1 MITIFFCNC
10 LFVSASLRAKL
21 IFFVG
26 SNTRMYHAILK
37 SKISCGISE
46 TWQFGQ
52 MSQREWDWGA
62 DKDPSVWH
70 KYKAKTWALDLMLR
84 CIPYPLISPLFA
96 NTKEVL
102 LGQDISSAIWYPK
115 LLLAQLI
122 LILHRFCQKYA
133 INIFQW
139 KTRFNTCQFQGML
152 LYVLKNSLY
161 HLKSTT

>member
-1 MITIFFCNC
+1 MEEILYIDEHQIVYKWRCLSILICWIEHDNDFFCNC

-62 DKDPSVWH
+62 DKDPSVY

-102 LGQDISSAIWYPK
+102 LGQDNFKCNMVSKTVTRTTDTYFT
-115 LLLAQLI
+115 QI
-122 LILHRFCQKYA
+122 LSEVCDKYFPVE
-133 INIFQW
+133 N
-139 KTRFNTCQFQGML
+139 
-152 LYVLKNSLY
+152 
-161 HLKSTT
+161 

>member
-26 SNTRMYHAILK
+26 SNTRMYPAILK

-84 CIPYPLISPLFA
+84 CIPYPLISPIFA

-102 LGQDISSAIWYPK
+102 LGQDNFKCNMISQTVTRTTEAYFT
-115 LLLAQLI
+115 QI
-122 LILHRFCQKYA
+122 LSEVCDKYFPVE
-133 INIFQW
+133 N
-139 KTRFNTCQFQGML
+139 
-152 LYVLKNSLY
+152 
-161 HLKSTT
+161 

>member
-52 MSQREWDWGA
+52 MSQREWGWGA

-84 CIPYPLISPLFA
+84 SSPTPLFHPS
-96 NTKEVL
+96 L
-102 LGQDISSAIWYPK
+102 LILKKFYLGKIISSAIWYPK

-139 KTRFNTCQFQGML
+139 KTRFNIFGL
-152 LYVLKNSLY
+152 LLVNFRVCCFMC
-161 HLKSTT
+161 

>member
-26 SNTRMYHAILK
+26 SNTRMYPAILK

-52 MSQREWDWGA
+52 MSQREWGWGA

-70 KYKAKTWALDLMLR
+70 KTWALDLMLR
-84 CIPYPLISPLFA
+84 FTPYPLISPIFA

-102 LGQDISSAIWYPK
+102 LGQANFKCNKCYIP
-115 LLLAQLI
+115 
-122 LILHRFCQKYA
+122 
-133 INIFQW
+133 N
-139 KTRFNTCQFQGML
+139 
-152 LYVLKNSLY
+152 
-161 HLKSTT
+161 STTEAYFTQILSEVCDKYFPVEN

>member
-84 CIPYPLISPLFA
+84 SSPTPLFHPS
-96 NTKEVL
+96 L
-102 LGQDISSAIWYPK
+102 
-115 LLLAQLI
+115 LI
-122 LILHRFCQKYA
+122 LKKFYLGK
-133 INIFQW
+133 IFQVQYGIQNCYSHNW
-139 KTRFNTCQFQGML
+139 YLFYTDFVRSMR
-152 LYVLKNSLY
+152 
-161 HLKSTT
+161 

>member
-1 MITIFFCNC
+1 MITNFFCNC

-26 SNTRMYHAILK
+26 SNTRMYPAILK

-52 MSQREWDWGA
+52 MSQREWGWGA
-62 DKDPSVWH
+62 DKDPSEWH
-70 KYKAKTWALDLMLR
+70 KYKAKTWSLDLMLR

-96 NTKEVL
+96 NTIEVL
-102 LGQDISSAIWYPK
+102 LGQDISSALWYPK
-115 LLLAQLI
+115 LLLAQLK

-139 KTRFNTCQFQGML
+139 KTRFNILGL
-152 LYVLKNSLY
+152 LLVNFRVCCFMC
-161 HLKSTT
+161 

>member
-26 SNTRMYHAILK
+26 SNTRMYPAILK

-62 DKDPSVWH
+62 DKNPSVWH

-84 CIPYPLISPLFA
+84 CIPYPLISPPFA

-102 LGQDISSAIWYPK
+102 LGQDNFKCNMISQTVTRTTEAYFT
-115 LLLAQLI
+115 QI
-122 LILHRFCQKYA
+122 LSEVCDKYFPVE
-133 INIFQW
+133 N
-139 KTRFNTCQFQGML
+139 
-152 LYVLKNSLY
+152 
-161 HLKSTT
+161 

>member
-52 MSQREWDWGA
+52 MSQREWGWGA

-102 LGQDISSAIWYPK
+102 LGQDNFKCNKCYIP
-115 LLLAQLI
+115 
-122 LILHRFCQKYA
+122 
-133 INIFQW
+133 N
-139 KTRFNTCQFQGML
+139 
-152 LYVLKNSLY
+152 
-161 HLKSTT
+161 STTEAYFTQILSEVCDKYFPVEN

>member
-1 MITIFFCNC
+1 MITNFFCNC

-26 SNTRMYHAILK
+26 SNTRMYPAILK

-84 CIPYPLISPLFA
+84 CIPYPLISPIFA

-102 LGQDISSAIWYPK
+102 LGQDNFKCNKCYIP
-115 LLLAQLI
+115 
-122 LILHRFCQKYA
+122 
-133 INIFQW
+133 N
-139 KTRFNTCQFQGML
+139 
-152 LYVLKNSLY
+152 
-161 HLKSTT
+161 STTEAYFTQILSEVCDKYFPVEN